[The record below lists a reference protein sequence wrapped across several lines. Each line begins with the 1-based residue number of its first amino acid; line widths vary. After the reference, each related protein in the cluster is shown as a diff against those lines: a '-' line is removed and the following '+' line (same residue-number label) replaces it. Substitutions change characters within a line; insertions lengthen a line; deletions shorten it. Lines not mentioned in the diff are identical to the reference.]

1 MSLCEKL
8 QEMKQKSQQSYQ
20 TIADKS
26 GVPLPTVKRIFS
38 GQTPDPSYTTVC
50 LLIKA
55 MEIPP
60 EETVGL
66 YEAISSATADTV
78 NALSAADARLIDL
91 YERSIDTKNKW
102 IRLLLILCLTLISIF
117 IFILI
122 WDVCNPHI
130 GFFRFTMESINNGL
144 LYFVNQLHC

>member
-20 TIADKS
+20 AIADKS

-66 YEAISSATADTV
+66 YEAIATTAPMD
-78 NALSAADARLIDL
+78 NADARLIDL

-102 IRLLLILCLTLISIF
+102 IRLLLIICLFLVSIF

-122 WDVCNPHI
+122 WDVCNPHV

-144 LYFVNQLHC
+144 LYYFNQLHC

>member
-20 TIADKS
+20 AIADKS

-66 YEAISSATADTV
+66 FEAIATTAPMD
-78 NALSAADARLIDL
+78 NADARLIDL

-102 IRLLLILCLTLISIF
+102 IRLLLIICLFLVSIF

-144 LYFVNQLHC
+144 LYYLNQLHC

>member
-66 YEAISSATADTV
+66 YEAMATTTPMD
-78 NALSAADARLIDL
+78 NADARLIDL

-102 IRLLLILCLTLISIF
+102 IRRLLIICLSLVSIF

-144 LYFVNQLHC
+144 LYYVNQLHC

>member
-8 QEMKQKSQQSYQ
+8 QQMKQKSQQSYQ
-20 TIADKS
+20 AIADKS

-60 EETVGL
+60 EETVEL
-66 YEAISSATADTV
+66 YEEIATNTPRDSTISAT
-78 NALSAADARLIDL
+78 DARLIDL
-91 YERSIDTKNKW
+91 YERSIETKNKW
-102 IRLLLILCLTLISIF
+102 IRLLLILCLTLVSIF

-122 WDVCNPHI
+122 WDICNPDI
-130 GFFRFTMESINNGL
+130 GFFRITMENFNNGL
-144 LYFVNQLHC
+144 LYYFNQLHC

>member
-20 TIADKS
+20 AIADKS

-66 YEAISSATADTV
+66 YEAIATTAPMD
-78 NALSAADARLIDL
+78 NADARLIDL

-102 IRLLLILCLTLISIF
+102 IRLLLIICLFLVSIF

-144 LYFVNQLHC
+144 LYYLNQLHC

>member
-66 YEAISSATADTV
+66 YETMATTV
-78 NALSAADARLIDL
+78 PVDNADARLIDL

-102 IRLLLILCLTLISIF
+102 IRLLLIICLSLVSIF

-144 LYFVNQLHC
+144 LYYINQLHC

>member
-20 TIADKS
+20 AIADKS
-26 GVPLPTVKRIFS
+26 GVPLATVKRIFS

-66 YEAISSATADTV
+66 YEAIATTAPMD
-78 NALSAADARLIDL
+78 NADARLIDL

-102 IRLLLILCLTLISIF
+102 IRLLLIICLFLVSIF

-144 LYFVNQLHC
+144 LYYLNQLHC

>member
-60 EETVGL
+60 EQTVELYETV
-66 YEAISSATADTV
+66 ATTTPVD
-78 NALSAADARLIDL
+78 NADARLIDL

-102 IRLLLILCLTLISIF
+102 IRLLLIICLSLVSIF

-130 GFFRFTMESINNGL
+130 GFFRFAMENFNNGL

>member
-66 YEAISSATADTV
+66 YETVATTV
-78 NALSAADARLIDL
+78 PVDNADARLIDL

-102 IRLLLILCLTLISIF
+102 IRLLLIICLSLVSIF

-130 GFFRFTMESINNGL
+130 GFFRFAMESINNGL
-144 LYFVNQLHC
+144 LYYVNQLHC

>member
-66 YEAISSATADTV
+66 YETMATTV
-78 NALSAADARLIDL
+78 PVDNADARLIDL

-102 IRLLLILCLTLISIF
+102 IRLLLIICLSLVSIF

-130 GFFRFTMESINNGL
+130 GFFRFAMESINNGL
-144 LYFVNQLHC
+144 LYYVNQLHC

>member
-66 YEAISSATADTV
+66 YEAMATTAPMD
-78 NALSAADARLIDL
+78 NADARLIDL

-102 IRLLLILCLTLISIF
+102 IRRLLIICLSLVSIF

-144 LYFVNQLHC
+144 LYYLNQLHC

>member
-20 TIADKS
+20 AIADKS

-66 YEAISSATADTV
+66 YEAIATTAPMD
-78 NALSAADARLIDL
+78 NADARLIDL

-102 IRLLLILCLTLISIF
+102 IRLLLIICLFLVSIF

-122 WDVCNPHI
+122 WDVCNPHT

-144 LYFVNQLHC
+144 LYYLNQLHC

>member
-20 TIADKS
+20 AIADKS
-26 GVPLPTVKRIFS
+26 GVPLPTVKRIIS

-55 MEIPP
+55 MELSP
-60 EETVGL
+60 EQTVELYETV
-66 YEAISSATADTV
+66 ATAVPVD
-78 NALSAADARLIDL
+78 NADARLIDL

-102 IRLLLILCLTLISIF
+102 IRLLLIICLSLVSIF

-122 WDVCNPHI
+122 WDICNPNI

-144 LYFVNQLHC
+144 LYYVNQLHC

>member
-20 TIADKS
+20 AIADKS
-26 GVPLPTVKRIFS
+26 GVPLATVKRIFS

-66 YEAISSATADTV
+66 YEAIATTAPMD
-78 NALSAADARLIDL
+78 NADARLIDL

-102 IRLLLILCLTLISIF
+102 IRLLLIICLSLVSIF

-144 LYFVNQLHC
+144 LYYLNQLHC

>member
-20 TIADKS
+20 TISDKS

-66 YEAISSATADTV
+66 YEAIATIAPMD
-78 NALSAADARLIDL
+78 NADARLIDL

-102 IRLLLILCLTLISIF
+102 IRLLLIICLFLVSIF

-144 LYFVNQLHC
+144 LYYLNQLHC

>member
-60 EETVGL
+60 EETIGL
-66 YEAISSATADTV
+66 YEAMATTAPVDNADT
-78 NALSAADARLIDL
+78 RLIDL

-102 IRLLLILCLTLISIF
+102 IRLLLIICLSLVSIF

-122 WDVCNPHI
+122 WDICNPNI
-130 GFFRFTMESINNGL
+130 GFFHFTMESIENGL
-144 LYFVNQLHC
+144 LYYINQLHC

>member
-66 YEAISSATADTV
+66 YEAMATTAPMD
-78 NALSAADARLIDL
+78 NADARLIDL

-102 IRLLLILCLTLISIF
+102 IRRLLIICLSLVSIF